1 MSGIDHRHDALARIY
16 AEALLAITG
25 PAGSSAT
32 LLAELEELT
41 SFLDAHPDLAQ
52 VLESPLVESGAR
64 VRLLE
69 TLFRGRASDLLVD
82 TLQVMARRG
91 RLPLVADLARAFRTA
106 HREREGILELEV
118 TTAVPISA
126 ELRER
131 MIEGASARF
140 GKRIELR
147 ELVDPALIGGLVARA
162 GDLKLDGSVRS
173 DLARAGQRL
182 RQRGSEEIHRDMHLF
197 IEQG

>member
-1 MSGIDHRHDALARIY
+1 MSGTDHRHDALARIY

-25 PAGSSAT
+25 PAGTSAA
-32 LLAELEELT
+32 LLGELEELAR
-41 SFLDAHPDLAQ
+41 FLDAQPELAA
-52 VLESPLVESGAR
+52 VLASPLVEAGAR
-64 VRLLE
+64 QALVE
-69 TLFRGRASDLLVD
+69 KLFRGRASDLLVD
-82 TLQVMARRG
+82 TLQVLRRRD
-91 RLPLVADLARAFRTA
+91 RLALVGDLARAYRAA

-147 ELVDPALIGGLVARA
+147 ELIDPALIGGLVARA

-173 DLARAGQRL
+173 DLARAGARL